1 LDENLDEKKSSLI
14 LHNNPYIAPIIDLN
28 QTPPSFNLAMIARS
42 NVPLSRSRHPDS
54 YLNPIIDNPFAVF
67 AIALVAQ
74 WCAAFAGDLLRR
86 KIRPLKKDERED
98 FDTVL
103 AASLTLLA
111 LIIGF
116 SFSMAV
122 SRYDQRKNY
131 EEAEANAI
139 GTEYLRADLLS
150 TADAAKVRQFLRL
163 YVDQRI
169 DFYRKKAASPDIGND
184 VKTVQDELWSTVVRA
199 GAAQPNP
206 VLTLTV
212 AGMNDVFNTQAD
224 TRAAWLNRIPTA
236 AWALMILIAIFSNI
250 LLGYRD
256 RSSGSLALLVLPV
269 IASIAF
275 FLIAD
280 IDSPYSGVISVVP
293 QNLLS
298 TFEGMKQ

>member
-1 LDENLDEKKSSLI
+1 MGAL
-14 LHNNPYIAPIIDLN
+14 
-28 QTPPSFNLAMIARS
+28 
-42 NVPLSRSRHPDS
+42 
-54 YLNPIIDNPFAVF
+54 IDNPFAVF
-67 AIALVAQ
+67 AIAVLVQ
-74 WCAAFAGDLLRR
+74 WGAAFLGDVLRR
-86 KIRPLKKDERED
+86 TIRPLKKDERDD

-139 GTEYLRADLLS
+139 GTQYLRADLLP
-150 TADAAKVRQFLRL
+150 AEEAAKVRQFLKM
-163 YVDQRI
+163 YTDQRI
-169 DFYRKKAASPDIGND
+169 NFYLGSSRTHQATDLDPAK
-184 VKTVQDELWSTVVRA
+184 VQDELWSAVVH
-199 GAAQPNP
+199 AAAVQPNP
-206 VLTLTV
+206 ILALTV
-212 AGMNDVFNTQAD
+212 SGMNDVFNTQAD

-236 AWALMILIAIFSNI
+236 AWALMVLIAIFSNL

-280 IDSPYSGVISVVP
+280 IDSPYLGAISVVP
-293 QNLLS
+293 HNLIS
-298 TFEGMKQ
+298 TSEAMKP

>member
-1 LDENLDEKKSSLI
+1 M
-14 LHNNPYIAPIIDLN
+14 N
-28 QTPPSFNLAMIARS
+28 Q
-42 NVPLSRSRHPDS
+42 
-54 YLNPIIDNPFAVF
+54 IIDNPFAVF
-67 AIALVAQ
+67 AIALVTQ
-74 WCAAFAGDLLRR
+74 WGAAFIGDLLRR
-86 KIRPLKKDERED
+86 RVRPLKKDERAD

-122 SRYDQRKNY
+122 NRYDQRKNY

-139 GTEYLRADLLS
+139 GTEYLRADLLP
-150 TADAAKVRQFLRL
+150 AEEAARVRQFLKT

-169 DFYRKKAASPDIGND
+169 NFYLGNIRGD
-184 VKTVQDELWSTVVRA
+184 RTAGSDPVKVQNELWSSVVHA
-199 GAAQPNP
+199 AAAQPSP
-206 VLTLTV
+206 VLALTV
-212 AGMNDVFNTQAD
+212 SGMNEIFNAQAD

-236 AWALMILIAIFSNI
+236 AWALMVLIAIFSNL

-280 IDSPYSGVISVVP
+280 IDSPYLGTISVVP
-293 QNLLS
+293 HNLMS
-298 TFEGMKQ
+298 TAEAMKP

>member
-1 LDENLDEKKSSLI
+1 
-14 LHNNPYIAPIIDLN
+14 
-28 QTPPSFNLAMIARS
+28 M
-42 NVPLSRSRHPDS
+42 
-54 YLNPIIDNPFAVF
+54 NPIIDNPYVVF
-67 AIALVAQ
+67 AIALIGQ
-74 WCAAFAGDLLRR
+74 WGAAFVGDVLRR
-86 KIRPLKKDERED
+86 RIRPLKKDERED

-139 GTEYLRADLLS
+139 GTAYLRADLLS
-150 TADAAKVRQFLRL
+150 TEDAAKVRQLLRV
-163 YVDQRI
+163 YVERRI
-169 DFYRKKAASPDIGND
+169 DFYRGNKTTSPSIGNYL
-184 VKTVQDELWSTVVRA
+184 KTVQDELWSTVVRA

-206 VLTLTV
+206 VLALAV
-212 AGMNDVFNTQAD
+212 SGINDIFNMQAD
-224 TRAAWLNRIPTA
+224 ARAAWMNRIPTA
-236 AWALMILIAIFSNI
+236 AWALMLLIAVFSNL

-280 IDSPYSGVISVVP
+280 IDSPYLGTISVVP
-293 QNLLS
+293 HNLVS
-298 TFEGMKQ
+298 TSEAMKP

>member
-1 LDENLDEKKSSLI
+1 
-14 LHNNPYIAPIIDLN
+14 
-28 QTPPSFNLAMIARS
+28 M
-42 NVPLSRSRHPDS
+42 
-54 YLNPIIDNPFAVF
+54 NPIIDNPFAVF
-67 AIALVAQ
+67 AIALLTQ
-74 WCAAFAGDLLRR
+74 WGAAFVGDLLRR
-86 KIRPLKKDERED
+86 RIRPLKKGERED

-139 GTEYLRADLLS
+139 GTEYLRADLLP
-150 TADAAKVRQFLRL
+150 AEEAARVRQFLKM

-169 DFYRKKAASPDIGND
+169 NFYLGNERASREVGSDP
-184 VKTVQDELWSTVVRA
+184 VKVQNELWSAVA
-199 GAAQPNP
+199 HAAAAQPSP
-206 VLTLTV
+206 VLALTV
-212 AGMNDVFNTQAD
+212 SGMNDIFNAQAD

-236 AWALMILIAIFSNI
+236 AWALMVLIAIFSNL

-280 IDSPYSGVISVVP
+280 IDSPYLGAISVVP
-293 QNLLS
+293 HNLIS
-298 TFEGMKQ
+298 TSEAMKP

>member
-1 LDENLDEKKSSLI
+1 M
-14 LHNNPYIAPIIDLN
+14 N
-28 QTPPSFNLAMIARS
+28 Q
-42 NVPLSRSRHPDS
+42 
-54 YLNPIIDNPFAVF
+54 IIDNPFAVF
-67 AIALVAQ
+67 AIALATQ
-74 WCAAFAGDLLRR
+74 WGAAFIGDLLRR
-86 KIRPLKKDERED
+86 RVRPLKKDERAD

-139 GTEYLRADLLS
+139 GTAYLRADLLP
-150 TADAAKVRQFLRL
+150 AEDAARVRQLL
-163 YVDQRI
+163 KTYTDQRI
-169 DFYRKKAASPDIGND
+169 NFYLSKDRADRTAGSDPVKVQND
-184 VKTVQDELWSTVVRA
+184 LWSSVVHA
-199 GAAQPNP
+199 AAAQPSP
-206 VLTLTV
+206 VLALTV

-236 AWALMILIAIFSNI
+236 AWALMVLIAIFSNL

-280 IDSPYSGVISVVP
+280 IDSPYLGVISVVP
-293 QNLLS
+293 HNLMS
-298 TFEGMKQ
+298 TAEAMKP

>member
-1 LDENLDEKKSSLI
+1 MS
-14 LHNNPYIAPIIDLN
+14 
-28 QTPPSFNLAMIARS
+28 
-42 NVPLSRSRHPDS
+42 
-54 YLNPIIDNPFAVF
+54 PIIDNPFAVF

-74 WCAAFAGDLLRR
+74 WGAAFTGDFLRR
-86 KIRPLKKDERED
+86 RIRPLKKDERAD

-122 SRYDQRKNY
+122 SRYDQRKND

-139 GTEYLRADLLS
+139 GTAYLRADLLP
-150 TADAAKVRQFLRL
+150 TENAARVRQLLRL

-169 DFYRKKAASPDIGND
+169 DFYRNKAPSTNVGND
-184 VKTVQDELWSTVVRA
+184 PKSVQDELWSTVARA

-206 VLTLTV
+206 ILALTV
-212 AGMNDVFNTQAD
+212 SGMNEVFNTQAD
-224 TRAAWLNRIPTA
+224 ARAARLNRIPTA
-236 AWALMILIAIFSNI
+236 AWALMVLIAIFSNL

-280 IDSPYSGVISVVP
+280 IDSPYLGVISVVP
-293 QNLLS
+293 HNLMS
-298 TFEGMKQ
+298 TAEAMKP

>member
-1 LDENLDEKKSSLI
+1 
-14 LHNNPYIAPIIDLN
+14 
-28 QTPPSFNLAMIARS
+28 
-42 NVPLSRSRHPDS
+42 
-54 YLNPIIDNPFAVF
+54 LNPIIDNPFAVF

-74 WCAAFAGDLLRR
+74 WGAAFIGDWLRR
-86 KIRPLKKDERED
+86 RIRPLKKDERED

-150 TADAAKVRQFLRL
+150 TENAARVRELLRL
-163 YVDQRI
+163 YIDQRI
-169 DFYRKKAASPDIGND
+169 NFYRSKAASPNIGKNP
-184 VKTVQDELWSTVVRA
+184 KTVQDELWSTVVRA

-206 VLTLTV
+206 ILALTV
-212 AGMNDVFNTQAD
+212 SGMNDVFNTQAD
-224 TRAAWLNRIPTA
+224 TQAAWLNRIPTA
-236 AWALMILIAIFSNI
+236 AWALMILIAIFSNL

-280 IDSPYSGVISVVP
+280 IDSPYRGAISVVP
-293 QNLLS
+293 HNLMS
-298 TFEGMKQ
+298 TSEAMKP